1 MSFDPRRPHNPRR
14 HSFVSSLIDH
24 TKIAYY
30 QYEVTFPLYVMSPGE
45 KLAFN
50 SFMLMFLS
58 LLIFTVVT
66 YLPPLVLLASRE
78 LLWLGKSAEKRLVLL
93 I

>member
-1 MSFDPRRPHNPRR
+1 MSFDSRRPHNPRR
-14 HSFVSSLIDH
+14 RSFVSILVEH
-24 TKIAYY
+24 NKIAYY

-58 LLIFTVVT
+58 LLIFTTVT
-66 YLPPLVLLASRE
+66 YLPPLVLTASRK
-78 LLWLGKSAEKRLVLL
+78 LLWLGKSAENQLL
-93 I
+93 LLT